1 MHLLGMNNLEKTIAI
16 SCVPNLPFPVQL
28 ELLASPLEINDILS
42 VDIFGFLGTST
53 RRDKA
58 NGDFQSNR
66 NRFEEFMRWL
76 DVPRHHIVTIFDE
89 QYPLLLRETNDPPLF
104 LTYRGTLHS
113 SNRFLS
119 VVGTRTASE
128 RALQAAFALGLECA
142 DWEVTTVSGFAR
154 GIDQAVHQGT
164 LALQAPTWTVL
175 GSGLAGIEALPR
187 TLVERF
193 IDRGGTFLSEFHPLA
208 APLPWRFPIRN
219 RIIAGISMATVIV
232 QAPLRSGALIT
243 ADHALRQG
251 RDVLVHRSGLEG
263 PAGAG
268 SRILCEAGAPVVE
281 WLGEI
286 VEKCGMEH
294 ENGRKAIRATADT
307 DGERYRFGAC
317 HHVLSEHVTL

>member
-1 MHLLGMNNLEKTIAI
+1 MNNLEKTIAV
-16 SCVPNLPFPVQL
+16 SCVPNLPYAVQQ
-28 ELLASPLEINDILS
+28 ELLASTLEIKDILS
-42 VDIFGFLGTST
+42 VDRCRCPGSSKSRG
-53 RRDKA
+53 DA

-76 DVPRHHIVTIFDE
+76 DVPRHHVVTISDE
-89 QYPLLLRETNDPPLF
+89 HYPLLLHEINDPPLF
-104 LTYRGTLHS
+104 LTYRGTLDS
-113 SNRFLS
+113 CGRFLS

-142 DWEVTTVSGFAR
+142 DSKVTTVSGFAR

-164 LALQAPTWTVL
+164 LAPHGPTWALL
-175 GSGLAGIEALPR
+175 GSGLVGIEALPR
-187 TLVERF
+187 TLVDGF
-193 IDRGGTFLSEFHPLA
+193 IDRGGTFLSEFHPQA

-219 RIIAGISMATVIV
+219 RIIAGISMATVVV
-232 QAPLRSGALIT
+232 QAPRRSGALIT

-251 RDVLVHRSGLEG
+251 REVFVHRNGLEG

-268 SRILCEAGAPVVE
+268 GRILCEAGAPVVE

-286 VEKCGMEH
+286 LELCGMEH
-294 ENGRKAIRATADT
+294 GTGRKAIRATADAE
-307 DGERYRFGAC
+307 GERYRFGAC

>member
-1 MHLLGMNNLEKTIAI
+1 MNNLEKTIAV

-28 ELLASPLEINDILS
+28 ELIASPLEIKDILS
-42 VDIFGFLGTST
+42 VDVWGFLGTST
-53 RRDKA
+53 PRGNS
-58 NGDFQSNR
+58 NGDFQSYR
-66 NRFEEFMRWL
+66 NRFESFMRWL
-76 DVPRHHIVTIFDE
+76 DAPHHHVVTVFDE
-89 QYPLLLRETNDPPLF
+89 HYPLLLRETDDPPLF
-104 LTYRGTLHS
+104 LTYRGTLDS
-113 SNRFLS
+113 SGRFLS

-142 DWEVTTVSGFAR
+142 DWELTTVSGFAR

-164 LALQAPTWTVL
+164 LALHAPTWAIL
-175 GSGLAGIEALPR
+175 GSGLAGLDVLSR
-187 TLVERF
+187 TLVEGF
-193 IDRGGTFLSEFHPLA
+193 VDRGGTFLSEFHPQA

-286 VEKCGMEH
+286 LGTCGMEH
-294 ENGRKAIRATADT
+294 ANGRKAVRSVADT

-317 HHVLSEHVTL
+317 HHVLSEYVTL